1 MTAPCARRGASS
13 RPEAQSSLAAPTG
26 LRLPDTP
33 DLDSDSGGER
43 TGGART
49 PRHFVAARTR
59 RAAAGLFLFFLAL
72 LGIQGVAHAQQEIF
86 SGTLTVGAT
95 STSPDL
101 FGFHTNFGFGD
112 LGTIADRTIREL
124 SSVGDNQDRY
134 ITVLHTNVNG
144 NIILAFSG
152 TGAGRNMF
160 DEVIN
165 YPDPLDVAAF
175 RARVTLYIGTTPF
188 AMADASW
195 NSFSEIARWTNSG
208 LSWAAGETYSVR
220 ITLADQAAVLH
231 LTPSSISENG
241 GSSTVTAT
249 LSTAARE
256 TTTLT
261 VSAAAVS
268 PAVAADF
275 ALSSN
280 TTLTIAAGATTST
293 GTVTIDA
300 VNNAVDAPD
309 KEVTISASGTTN
321 TQGVTAPADLTLTIK
336 DDEPAPTA
344 TLHLSS
350 PSISENGGSSMVTAT
365 LSHVSSAE
373 TTLTVSATAGTNTV
387 PGDFELSADTTLT
400 IAAGA
405 TMSTGTVTIAAA
417 NNSTDDPNKE
427 VTVSASTVN
436 AQGVNAPANLT
447 LTIEDDEGEPT
458 ARLTLTPDSIGEDG
472 GLSTVTAKLSHVSSA
487 ETVLTVSAAA
497 VSPAVPADFLL
508 SDNTTLRIAAGATTS
523 TGTVTIAA
531 VNNSVDAPDKSLTVS
546 ASAANT
552 QGVNAIADLMLTI
565 EDDDEAPTATLI
577 LIPDSI
583 GENGGSTTVTAK
595 LSHVSSAETVLTV
608 AATAVSPAVAAE
620 FELSADT
627 TLTIAAGATMSAGTV
642 TITAVNNSTDDPNK
656 EVTVSASAANTQGV
670 NAPADVTLTIVDDES
685 LTATA
690 VLHLTP
696 PSIGEDGGSS
706 TVTATLSHVSSADTT
721 LTVSATAGVNTVPGD
736 FELSADTTLTIAAGD
751 TTSTGTVT
759 IDAVNNSTDDPNKQV
774 TVTASAVNTQGVN
787 APADLTLTIEDD
799 EGEPTARLILTLDSI
814 GEDGGSSTV
823 TAELNRVSNA
833 ETVLTVSA
841 AAVSPA
847 VPADFLLSSNS
858 ILRIAAGA
866 TTSTGTVTIAAVNN
880 GVDAPDKLLTVS
892 ASAANTQ
899 GLSAIADLT
908 LTIEDDEDA
917 PTATLILTPDSIG
930 ENGGPSTVTAELSH
944 VSSVQTTLTVSATAG
959 ANTVPGDFALSANTT
974 LRIAAGST
982 TSTGA
987 VTIAPVNNSTD
998 DPNKKVNVSASAANT
1013 NGVNAPADL
1022 RLTIVDDESLT
1033 AVLHLSSPTIGEN
1046 GGLTKVTAT
1055 LNLAS
1060 SAETTLTV
1068 SAAAVS
1074 PAVAANFRLSSNKTL
1089 RIAAGSTTS
1098 TGTVTI
1104 VAVNNG
1110 VDAPDKSLTVS
1121 ANAVNANGVNAPA
1134 GVALTIEDDEE
1145 APTAVLHLS
1154 SPTIGENGGSS
1165 TVTATLS
1172 HRSSEATTITVAA
1185 TADFTLSTDTT
1196 LTIAAGSTTSTGTVT
1211 ITAVNNTTDDPNKEV
1226 TVSASAANTQGVNA
1240 PADVTLTIVDDE
1252 GEPTARLIL
1261 TPDSIGEDGG
1271 SSTVTAELSHVS
1283 SAETVL
1289 TVSAVAV
1296 SPAVAADFL
1305 LSDNTTLRI
1314 AAGAT
1319 TSTGT
1324 VTIAAVNNGVDAPD
1338 KLLTVSANAANTQGV
1353 NAIADVTLTIEDD
1366 EEAPAA
1372 TLILTPDSISEDG
1385 GSSTVTAELS
1395 HASSETTTIT
1405 VSAAAISS
1413 TYIFR
1418 ADSELS
1424 DNTTLTIAAGSTTST
1439 GTVTIDAV
1447 NNSVDAPDREVRVRA
1462 RAANTQGVT
1471 APADVT
1477 LTIEDDEEA
1486 PTATLILTPDSIGEN
1501 GGSSTVTA
1509 ELSHA
1514 SSKTTTITV
1523 SAAAV
1528 SPAVAA
1534 DFELSANT
1542 ILRIY
1547 AGTTTS
1553 TGTVTIVAVN
1563 NSVDALAKEVR
1574 VRANVVNSQGVNGPA
1589 DVTLTIED
1597 DEEAPTAVLHLT
1609 PNSIGEA
1616 GGSSTVTATLSHVSS
1631 AETTL
1636 TVSATAGDNTVP
1648 GDFELSADT
1657 TLTIAAGDTTS
1668 TGSVTIDAVNNSTDD
1683 PNKHVTVTAS
1693 AANAQGVNALEA
1705 VTLTIEDDE
1714 GEPTARLILT
1724 PDSIGEDGGSSTVTA
1739 KLNRV
1744 SSAETVLTV
1753 SAVAVSPAVAA
1764 DFLLSDNTTLRIAAG
1779 ATTSTGTVTI
1789 AAVNNGVDAPDKSL
1803 TVSAS
1808 AANTNGVNA
1817 IADVTLTIEDDEETP
1832 TATLILTPDTIGED
1846 GGSSTVTAELS
1857 HVSSAETT
1865 LTVALR
1871 AVSPALAADFSL
1883 SAATTLT
1890 IAAGATTS
1898 TGTVTIAAVNNSVD
1912 APDRE
1917 VTVSASATNTQGVNA
1932 PADLT
1937 LTIEDDEEA
1946 PTVTLILTPDTISE
1960 NGGLTKVTATL
1971 SHASS
1976 KFTRVTVATEAEV
1989 GFELSANKNLRI
2001 ESGTTTSTKTVTIT
2015 AVNNSVDA
2023 PDKEVTVSASAT
2035 NARGVN
2041 APADLTLTIE
2051 DDEETPTARLILTP
2065 DSIGED
2071 GGSSTVTAELNH
2083 PSSAETTLTVS
2094 AMAGANTVPGD
2105 FELSAATTLT
2115 IAAGATRSTGTVT
2128 IAAVNNSAEGPNK
2141 EVTVAASA
2149 VNARGVNGPAAVP
2162 LTIIDGEGEGEPTVV
2177 LHLTPDSIG
2186 ENGGSSTVTATLS
2199 KTSSAE
2205 TVLTVTVAAV
2215 SPAVAADFALSA
2227 TITLRIAAGATMSTE
2242 TVTISA
2248 VNNSVDAPD
2257 KQVTV
2262 SASAANT
2269 QGVTDP
2275 AEVTLTIED
2284 DEEAPTATLIL
2295 TPDSIN
2301 ESGSS
2306 NTSTV
2311 TAELSHPSSEDTT
2324 LTVMATAGAEA
2335 ADGDFTLIGA
2345 ELMIASGDTTSTGTV
2360 TITAVNNDTYEL
2372 IKQVTVS
2379 ASAVNTQG
2387 VTAPADV
2394 LLIIEDDDE
2403 PPTVTLHLSSSSIS
2417 ENGGSTTVTAT
2428 LSHASSR
2435 NLAVGVLDGVVS
2447 PDFERVGFS
2456 IFFNAGMT
2464 TSDDTVTINAID
2476 NDVDAPDK
2484 QVTVSWVVAGLSE
2497 LMGMVTLTIEDDEEA
2512 PTATLILTP
2521 DSIDEDGGSSTVT
2534 AELSHPSSE
2543 ETTLVVSTT
2552 SGANAADGDFELS
2565 AATTL
2570 TIAAGDTASTG
2581 TVTIAAVN
2589 NDADELNKEVTVTAS
2604 ATNTQGVT
2612 VPAAV
2617 TLTIEDDESPTATLI
2632 LTPDSISE
2640 NAGSSTVTAT
2650 LSHVSSAET
2659 VLTVTVVAVSPAVAA
2674 DFALSATIT
2683 LRIAAGAT
2691 MSTGTVTISAVN
2703 NSVDAPDKQVTVS
2716 AIATNTQG
2724 VSDPS
2729 SVTLTIEDDEE
2740 APTATLILTPDSI
2753 SESGSSN
2760 TSTVT
2765 AELSHPSSAATTIAV
2780 SATAGIETADADFTL
2795 SASPTLTINPGDT
2808 TSTGTVTITAVNN
2821 DVDEFN
2827 KRVTVSA
2834 SAANAQG
2841 ANGPADVTL
2850 TIEDDEEAPTAT
2862 LHLSS
2867 SSISEDGG
2875 SSTVTATLSH
2885 ASSFDTAIF
2894 VLQGVVSPDFELDS
2908 NFVLV
2913 IFAGVTM
2920 STETV
2925 TINAIDNDVDA
2936 PDKEV
2941 TVSAT
2946 VTNGVGVNA
2955 PADVTLTIED
2965 DEESPTATLILTPDS
2980 ISESGS
2986 SNTST
2991 VTAELSHPSSEDTTL
3006 TVMAAAGANA
3016 ADGDFTLTGA
3026 ELTIAAGDTTSTGT
3040 VTIVAVNNA
3049 VDAPDKEV
3057 TVSGSAANS
3066 QGVTGPADV
3075 TLTIEDDEESP
3086 TASLILTLDTIGEN
3100 GGSSTV
3106 TATLSGTSSAET
3118 VLTVSVAA
3126 LSPAV
3131 AADFELSAN
3140 TTLRIA
3146 AGATSS
3152 TGTVTIT
3159 AANNSVDAPD
3169 KSLTVSATA
3178 SNTVGVTAPANVTLT
3193 IEDDEEAPTATLT
3206 LTPDSISENV
3216 GSSTVTATL
3225 SHASS
3230 EETTLTVSAA
3240 AGANAADGD
3249 FNLSAT
3255 TTLTIAAGNTM
3266 STGTVTISAV
3276 NNSVD
3281 APNKEVTVSAT
3292 ATNGVGVNAPAD
3304 VTLTIEDDEE
3314 SPTAT
3319 LILTPDSISE
3329 SGSSNTSTVTAELS
3343 HPSSEDTTLTV
3354 MAAAGANAA
3363 DGDFTLTGAELM
3375 IAAGGTMSTG
3385 TVTIVAV
3392 NNAVDAPD
3400 KEVTVSASAANSQGV
3415 TGPADV
3421 TLTIEDDEAATMAT
3435 ATLILTLDTIGEN
3448 AGSSTVTATLSETSS
3463 AETVLTVSVAA
3474 LSPAVAADFELSAN
3488 TTLRIAA
3495 GATSSTGTVT
3505 ITAVNNSVDAPDKT
3519 LTVSASAANTVGVTA
3534 PANVTLTIEDDEE
3547 APTATL
3553 TLTPDSISENVG
3565 ASAVTATL
3573 SHASSEE
3580 TVLTV
3585 SATAVSPA
3593 VAADF
3598 TLSATTT
3605 LTIAAGNTMST
3616 GTVTIAS
3623 VNNSVDAPDKTLT
3636 VSASAANTQGVTA
3649 PANMTLTI
3657 EDDEEAPTATL
3668 TLTPDSISENVGS
3681 STVTATLSHASSEET
3696 TLTVSAAAGANA
3708 ADGDF
3713 NLSATT
3719 TLTIAAG
3726 NTMSTGTVTISAV
3739 NNSVN
3744 EPNKEV
3750 TVSASATNSQGVTD
3764 PAEVTL
3770 TIEDDEGEATARLIL
3785 TPDSISENGAS
3796 STVTAELSHVS
3807 SALTTLTVS
3816 VAAVSPA
3823 VAADF
3828 ELSASIT
3835 LTIDPG
3841 DTTSTGTVTITAVN
3855 NDVDAP
3861 NKEVTV
3867 SATLTNSDG
3876 VTAPADVTLI
3886 ITDDEE
3892 APTATLILT
3901 PDSIN
3906 EDGGSSTVTAELS
3919 HPSSEETTLTVSAL
3933 AGANTVPG
3941 DFRLSAIKTLTIAAG
3956 DKTSTGTVTIDA
3968 VNNGVD
3974 APDKEV
3980 TVRATSAVNAQGV
3993 TAPAEVTLTIEDDE
4007 EAPTVTL
4014 HLSPSSISENGGSTT
4029 VTATLSHASSENT
4042 AVPVLIGANSP
4053 DFELDGN
4060 FLIIIF
4066 AGVTMSTDT
4075 VTINAIDNDVDAP
4088 DKEITVTANAS
4099 NTQGVNPPANV
4110 TLTIEDDEET
4120 PTATLILT
4128 PDSIDEDGGSSTVT
4142 AELSHPSSAA
4152 TTIAVTAT
4160 AGTETADGDFTLSAS
4175 PTLTINPGDTTSTGT
4190 VTITAVNNDVDE
4202 FNKAVTV
4209 SASATNSQGVNAPAF
4224 LTLTIEDDEE
4234 SPMVTLHLST
4244 SSISE
4249 DGGSSTVT
4257 ATLSHA
4263 SSEETTLTVSATA
4276 GDNTVPGDFE
4286 LSANTTLTIDAG
4298 DTTSTGTT
4306 VTIAAVNNDVDA
4318 PDKEVTVSA
4327 TDVVNGVGVNAPADV
4342 TLTIEDDEE
4351 APTATLILTPDSI
4364 DEDGGSSTVTAE
4376 LSHPSSEDTTLTV
4389 SAAAGAHAADGDFTL
4404 TGAELTIAAGG
4415 TTSTGTVTIVAAN
4428 NGVDAPDKE
4437 VTVSASAANS
4447 QGVTAPADVT
4457 LTIED
4462 DEETPMA
4469 TLILTPDLIGESGSS
4484 NTSTVTAE
4492 LTHPSSAETTLDVSA
4507 MAGTNAVSG
4516 DFDLSATTLTIAPGV
4531 TTSTETV
4538 TITAIDNEVDAPDK
4552 EITVSADASNMQGVN
4567 SPADV
4572 TLTIEDDEEAPTV
4585 TLILSPDSISESG
4598 DSSTTTVTATLS
4610 HASSENTVIQVLNGM
4625 GSPDFGL
4632 GSNFIIIIFA
4642 GATTSTDT
4650 VTINAIDNE
4659 VDAPDKEITV
4669 SADASNM
4676 QGVNLPA
4683 DVTLTIEDDEEAPT
4697 VTLILSPDS
4706 ISESG
4711 DSNTTTVTATLSH
4724 TSSEETTLTVS
4735 ATAGDNTVPGDFEL
4749 SANTTLTIAAGDTT
4763 STGTTV
4769 TIAAVNNR
4777 ANAPDKEVTVS
4788 ASAVNTQGVTA
4799 PADVMLTIEDD
4810 EGEPRITLIL
4820 SPDSISESG
4829 DSNTTTVSA
4838 SMFPVS
4844 SAETTITVSAAA
4856 GANAADG
4863 DFELSATTTLTIAA
4877 NSASAFGTVTITAVD
4892 NSEDGPNKEVTVSAS
4907 VVNSQGV
4914 KAPANRTLTIEDDE
4928 ETPTATLVLASDSIS
4943 EDGGSS
4949 TVTATLSHASSEATR
4964 LTVSASPGFNTF
4976 RRNFALSSNKILT
4989 IAAGDTT
4996 STGMVTIEAVNN
5008 GIHTRDKKVQVKAI
5022 AFNPQGV
5029 NAPADLTLTI
5039 EDDEETPTAT
5049 LILAPD
5055 SISENGG
5062 SSTVTATL
5070 SHTSS
5075 ATTTITVLAAAG
5087 ANAVDGDF
5095 TLSAN
5100 KTLTINAGDT
5110 SSTGTVVM
5118 IETVDNNVDAP
5129 DKEVTVSASATNLLG
5144 VNEPAN
5150 MTLIIEDDEDAPIA
5164 ELILTPDSI
5173 GENGQSSTVTAML
5186 SHASSEATT
5195 ITVAAAA
5202 VLPALAADFDL
5213 SANPTLTI
5221 AAGDTMSTG
5230 TVTIAAVN
5238 NDANEPDKEV
5248 TVSAVADNAQGVTA
5262 PASVTLTLSD
5272 DEGSPT
5278 VTLILTPS
5286 SISENGGSSTVT
5298 AELSHASSAET
5309 TVTVSA
5315 AAGAHAV
5322 DGDFTLSG
5330 TTLTIAPGVTTST
5343 GTVTIGAVNND
5354 ADEPDKEVTVSAV
5367 TDNAQGVT
5375 APANVTLTIE
5385 DDEGDA
5391 TARLILTPN
5400 SISENGGSSTVTA
5413 QLSNVSSAETVL
5425 IVSVAAL
5432 SPAVA
5437 ADFELSSN
5445 TTLRIAAGAT
5455 SSTGTVTIAAVNNS
5469 VDAPNK
5475 EVTVSATADNTQGVT
5490 APANVT
5496 LTLTDDEGSPTVTLI
5511 LTPSSISENGGSS
5524 TVTAQLSHASSAATT
5539 VTVSAAA
5546 GAHAAGGDFTL
5557 SGTELMIASGVTTS
5571 TGTVTIGAVN
5581 NDADESNKEVTV
5593 SASTSN
5599 AQGVTAPASV
5609 TLTLT
5614 DDEGSPTVTLI
5625 LTPDTISENGGSSTV
5640 TAELSHAS
5648 NAATTVTVSAAA
5660 GANAVDGDFTLSGTT
5675 LTIAPGVTTST
5686 GTVTIGAVNNGVN
5699 APDKE
5704 VTVSASASNTQGVTA
5719 PADLTL
5725 TIEDDEGEPTAR
5737 LILTPDSIGENGGSS
5752 TVEATL
5758 NRVSSAET
5766 TLTVSAMAGANT
5778 VPGDFELSANAT
5790 LTIAAGTTTSTGT
5803 VTIAAVNNTSD
5814 DPIKQVTV
5822 SASAANMLGVTAP
5835 ADLTLTIEDD
5845 EEAPT
5850 AVLHL
5855 SSLSIGENGQ
5865 SSTVTATFSHASS
5878 EATTIT
5884 VSAVAVSPA
5893 LAADFLLSANT
5904 TLNIAAGST
5913 TSTGTVTITAVNNSV
5928 DAPDKSLTVTAS
5940 AANTLGVTA
5949 PADLTLTIEDD
5960 EETPTATLILTP
5972 DSIDENSGPS
5982 TVTAELSHASSEVT
5996 TLTVSVVA
6004 GANATGG
6011 DFELSVNTTLNIA
6024 AGSTTSTGTVTI
6036 GAVDN
6041 SADGPNREVTVSA
6054 SATNLLGVTA
6064 PANVTLIIEDD
6075 EDAPIAELILTPD
6088 SIGENGGSSTV
6099 TATLSHASSEATT
6112 ITVAA
6117 AAVLPALAADFSLSA
6132 NPTLTIAA
6140 GDTMSTGT
6148 VTIAAVNNSV
6158 DAPDKQVTVSA
6169 SATNL
6174 LGVTAPANVTLTIE
6188 DDEEAPTAELHLS
6201 LLSIGENGGS
6211 TAVRA
6216 TLSHASSE
6224 VTTITVSAA
6233 AGANAADG
6241 DFSLSANPT
6250 LTIAAGDTTST
6261 GTVTIDA
6268 VNNDADQPNKEVTVS
6283 ASAVNTQGVTGP
6295 EDVTLTLL
6303 DDEGNPS
6310 VVLHLSLLS
6319 IGENGGSS
6327 TVRATLSHVS
6337 SATTTITVLA
6347 AAGANAADEDFSLSA
6362 NPILTIDAG
6371 ETMSTGTVTIEAVNN
6386 FADGPNKEVTVSASA
6401 TNSAGVTAPADVT
6414 LTITDDEG
6422 SPTVTLILTPDS
6434 IDENKGSSTV
6444 TAELSHVSGQET
6456 TLTVA
6461 ASVGDNTADGDFAL
6475 STNTVLTI
6483 AAGTT
6488 ISTGTVTIDAVDNS
6502 VDGPNKE
6509 VTVRADAVNS
6519 AGVTVP
6525 SDVTLTII
6533 DDEGEPTVTL
6543 ILTPDSINEN
6553 SGSSTVTAELS
6564 HASGQKTTLTVAA
6577 AGANAADG
6585 DFILSPNTT
6594 LTIAAGMT
6602 TSTGTVTIDAVDNT
6616 KVGSNKEVTVSASAS
6631 NTQGVSGPLNVKL
6644 TIVDDEEV
6652 PTATLILTP
6661 DSISE
6666 NNGSSTVTATLN
6678 NPSNAETTL
6687 TVSVTPGAN
6696 ATGGDFTLSANKTLT
6711 IVAGATSSTGTVTI
6725 NAVDNT
6731 EGGSNR
6737 EVTVS
6742 ASVANSAGVIAPV
6755 DITLTIVDDE
6765 DRLLPKVTLAVKALL
6780 TRIGRTAAAHVV
6792 DAVGTRLFGTKSASH
6807 VTLAGQRLPFS
6818 DAPLPQANTFVGKGP
6833 WDVRPYNHEWN
6844 QISGEREDLQGT
6856 SVRSITSRE
6865 MLAGSSFSLRL
6876 AEDDDESRNTGKWTA
6891 WGLTAQSDI
6900 DGRDG
6905 DLMLNGDVTTV
6916 IMGVDAE
6923 LRQTMAGVAVAHSS
6937 GDSAFEVDGSC
6948 DDPRCKG
6955 TLNTQLTG
6963 VYPYLHHDV
6972 NERVSI
6978 SGVLGY
6984 AKGDLAYSGDNSVAG
6999 IESRTAAFST
7009 RGTLQPV
7016 PSENGFE
7023 LAVRLDAFL
7032 NWVRT
7037 EETVDL
7043 EAIETDTSR
7052 LRLALEASRT
7062 LALDSDRTLTSTLQL
7077 GVRHDGGDAEI
7088 GHGVD
7093 IKAALRYADPA
7104 RGLSVEGTLH
7114 KLISHEDANYEEQ
7127 GVSASVRLSPDAA
7140 GLGLSLSL
7148 ASSWSA
7154 GATRTNN
7161 LWSILNAETSSE
7173 NSNFNSATRLDA
7185 ELGYGL
7191 PAFGNQSVQTPY
7203 FGFSLSDSADTTERL
7218 GWRLQTGSDFTLKL
7232 EAARHHQSDGETP
7245 QNSIELQAAIRW

>member
-1 MTAPCARRGASS
+1 MSGFSIRRMWKRGCRVSESGDHSSQNDIMSRAEPSRAEPSRAEPSRAEPSRAEPSRAEPMTAPCARRGASS

-33 DLDSDSGGER
+33 DSD
-43 TGGART
+43 GAGRRGRL
-49 PRHFVAARTR
+49 PHFVAASTR

-86 SGTLTVGAT
+86 SHTLTVGAST
-95 STSPDL
+95 STIPVIL
-101 FGFHTNFGFGD
+101 GFSSLFGD
-112 LGTIADRTIREL
+112 LGTVADRTIPEL
-124 SSVGDNQDRY
+124 THITSTTARY
-134 ITVLHTNVNG
+134 LARLTNENG
-144 NIILAFSG
+144 TLRLSFSG
-152 TGAGRNMF
+152 QGSDDTSGVLNLNVL
-160 DEVIN
+160 DE
-165 YPDPLDVAAF
+165 AAF
-175 RARVTLYIGTTPF
+175 RARLTLHINTTPF
-188 AMADASW
+188 AMADVSQNNDFRNRIYTW
-195 NSFSEIARWTNSG
+195 FNSG
-208 LSWAAGETYSVR
+208 LTWEVGETYTVR
-220 ITLADQAAVLH
+220 ITLANPTAVLH
-231 LTPSSISENG
+231 LTPPSIGENG

-249 LSTAARE
+249 LSHVSSVE
-256 TTTLT
+256 TTLT
-261 VSAAAVS
+261 VSAAA
-268 PAVAADF
+268 
-275 ALSSN
+275 
-280 TTLTIAAGATTST
+280 GA
-293 GTVTIDA
+293 
-300 VNNAVDAPD
+300 
-309 KEVTISASGTTN
+309 
-321 TQGVTAPADLTLTIK
+321 
-336 DDEPAPTA
+336 
-344 TLHLSS
+344 
-350 PSISENGGSSMVTAT
+350 
-365 LSHVSSAE
+365 
-373 TTLTVSATAGTNTV
+373 NTV

-400 IAAGA
+400 IAAG
-405 TMSTGTVTIAAA
+405 S
-417 NNSTDDPNKE
+417 
-427 VTVSASTVN
+427 
-436 AQGVNAPANLT
+436 
-447 LTIEDDEGEPT
+447 
-458 ARLTLTPDSIGEDG
+458 
-472 GLSTVTAKLSHVSSA
+472 
-487 ETVLTVSAAA
+487 
-497 VSPAVPADFLL
+497 
-508 SDNTTLRIAAGATTS
+508 
-523 TGTVTIAA
+523 
-531 VNNSVDAPDKSLTVS
+531 
-546 ASAANT
+546 
-552 QGVNAIADLMLTI
+552 
-565 EDDDEAPTATLI
+565 
-577 LIPDSI
+577 
-583 GENGGSTTVTAK
+583 
-595 LSHVSSAETVLTV
+595 
-608 AATAVSPAVAAE
+608 
-620 FELSADT
+620 
-627 TLTIAAGATMSAGTV
+627 
-642 TITAVNNSTDDPNK
+642 
-656 EVTVSASAANTQGV
+656 
-670 NAPADVTLTIVDDES
+670 
-685 LTATA
+685 
-690 VLHLTP
+690 
-696 PSIGEDGGSS
+696 
-706 TVTATLSHVSSADTT
+706 
-721 LTVSATAGVNTVPGD
+721 
-736 FELSADTTLTIAAGD
+736 

-787 APADLTLTIEDD
+787 APADVTLTIEDD
-799 EGEPTARLILTLDSI
+799 EGEPTARLILTPNSI

-823 TAELNRVSNA
+823 TAELSHVSSA

-847 VPADFLLSSNS
+847 VPADFLLSSNTT
-858 ILRIAAGA
+858 LRIAAGS

-908 LTIEDDEDA
+908 LTIEDDEEA
-917 PTATLILTPDSIG
+917 PTATLILTPDTIG
-930 ENGGPSTVTAELSH
+930 EDGGSSTVTAELSH
-944 VSSVQTTLTVSATAG
+944 VSSAQTVLTVSATAG
-959 ANTVPGDFALSANTT
+959 DDNTVPGDFALSPNTT
-974 LRIAAGST
+974 LTIAAGST
-982 TSTGA
+982 TSTGT
-987 VTIAPVNNSTD
+987 VTITAVNNSTD

-1185 TADFTLSTDTT
+1185 TADFTLSTNTT

-1353 NAIADVTLTIEDD
+1353 NAIADLTLTIEDD

-1486 PTATLILTPDSIGEN
+1486 PTARLILTPDSIGEN

-1693 AANAQGVNALEA
+1693 AANAQGVNAIEA

-2115 IAAGATRSTGTVT
+2115 IAAGATRSTGMVT

-2141 EVTVAASA
+2141 QVTVSASVA
-2149 VNARGVNGPAAVP
+2149 NARGVNGPADVP

-2205 TVLTVTVAAV
+2205 IVLTVTVVAV

-2227 TITLRIAAGATMSTE
+2227 TITLRIAAGATMSTG

-2262 SASAANT
+2262 SASATNT
-2269 QGVTDP
+2269 QGVSDP
-2275 AEVTLTIED
+2275 SSVTLTIED

-2295 TPDSIN
+2295 TPDSID
-2301 ESGSS
+2301 EDGGS
-2306 NTSTV
+2306 STV
-2311 TAELSHPSSEDTT
+2311 TAELSHPSSAATT
-2324 LTVMATAGAEA
+2324 IAVSATAGIET
-2335 ADGDFTLIGA
+2335 ADADFTLS
-2345 ELMIASGDTTSTGTV
+2345 ASPTLTINPGDTTSTGTV
-2360 TITAVNNDTYEL
+2360 TIGAVNNDVDEFN
-2372 IKQVTVS
+2372 KRVTVS
-2379 ASAVNTQG
+2379 ASAANAQG
-2387 VTAPADV
+2387 VNGPADV
-2394 LLIIEDDDE
+2394 TLTIEDDE
-2403 PPTVTLHLSSSSIS
+2403 EAPTATLHLSSSSIS

-2484 QVTVSWVVAGLSE
+2484 QVTVSWGVAGLSE

-2716 AIATNTQG
+2716 ASATNTQG

-2740 APTATLILTPDSI
+2740 TPTATLILTPDSI
-2753 SESGSSN
+2753 DEDGGS
-2760 TSTVT
+2760 STVT

-2780 SATAGIETADADFTL
+2780 SATAGTETADADFTL

-2827 KRVTVSA
+2827 KEVTVSA

-2885 ASSFDTAIF
+2885 ASSKTTAIF
-2894 VLQGVVSPDFELDS
+2894 VLQGVVSPDFER
-2908 NFVLV
+2908 VGLV
-2913 IFAGVTM
+2913 VSIVAGDTT
-2920 STETV
+2920 SGGTV

-2946 VTNGVGVNA
+2946 GFNGVGVN
-2955 PADVTLTIED
+2955 
-2965 DEESPTATLILTPDS
+2965 
-2980 ISESGS
+2980 
-2986 SNTST
+2986 
-2991 VTAELSHPSSEDTTL
+2991 
-3006 TVMAAAGANA
+3006 
-3016 ADGDFTLTGA
+3016 
-3026 ELTIAAGDTTSTGT
+3026 
-3040 VTIVAVNNA
+3040 
-3049 VDAPDKEV
+3049 
-3057 TVSGSAANS
+3057 
-3066 QGVTGPADV
+3066 GPAD
-3075 TLTIEDDEESP
+3075 
-3086 TASLILTLDTIGEN
+3086 
-3100 GGSSTV
+3100 
-3106 TATLSGTSSAET
+3106 
-3118 VLTVSVAA
+3118 
-3126 LSPAV
+3126 
-3131 AADFELSAN
+3131 
-3140 TTLRIA
+3140 
-3146 AGATSS
+3146 
-3152 TGTVTIT
+3152 
-3159 AANNSVDAPD
+3159 
-3169 KSLTVSATA
+3169 
-3178 SNTVGVTAPANVTLT
+3178 VTLT
-3193 IEDDEEAPTATLT
+3193 IEDDEEAPTATLI
-3206 LTPDSISENV
+3206 LTPDSIDEDG
-3216 GSSTVTATL
+3216 GSSTVTAEL
-3225 SHASS
+3225 SHPSS
-3230 EETTLTVSAA
+3230 AATTIAVSAA
-3240 AGANAADGD
+3240 AGTETADGD
-3249 FNLSAT
+3249 FTLSASP
-3255 TTLTIAAGNTM
+3255 TLTINPGDTT
-3266 STGTVTISAV
+3266 STGTVTITAV
-3276 NNSVD
+3276 NNDVD
-3281 APNKEVTVSAT
+3281 EFNKEVTVSAS
-3292 ATNGVGVNAPAD
+3292 ATNAQGANGPAD

-3314 SPTAT
+3314 APTAT

-3968 VNNGVD
+3968 VNNDVD

-3993 TAPAEVTLTIEDDE
+3993 TGPAEVTLTIEDDE

-4152 TTIAVTAT
+4152 TTVSVSAT

-4209 SASATNSQGVNAPAF
+4209 SASATNSQGVNAPAS

-4306 VTIAAVNNDVDA
+4306 VTIAAVNNRANA

-4389 SAAAGAHAADGDFTL
+4389 SAAVGANAADGDFTL

-4749 SANTTLTIAAGDTT
+4749 SANTTLTIAVGDTT

-4863 DFELSATTTLTIAA
+4863 DFELSATTTLTIDA
-4877 NSASAFGTVTITAVD
+4877 NAASAFGTVTITAVD

-4914 KAPANRTLTIEDDE
+4914 KAPANRTLIIEDDE
-4928 ETPTATLVLASDSIS
+4928 ETPTATLHLSSLSIGEIVGSSTVTATLSHASSETTTLTVTAIAGANTVSEDFTLSSNKTLTIAPGDTTSTGMVTINAVNNAVDAPDKEVTVSASAVTQGVTAPANVTLTIEDDEDAPTAVLHLTPDSIS

-4949 TVTATLSHASSEATR
+4949 TVTATLSHASSEATTI
-4964 LTVSASPGFNTF
+4964 TVAAAADFSLSAN
-4976 RRNFALSSNKILT
+4976 
-4989 IAAGDTT
+4989 
-4996 STGMVTIEAVNN
+4996 E
-5008 GIHTRDKKVQVKAI
+5008 
-5022 AFNPQGV
+5022 
-5029 NAPADLTLTI
+5029 TLTI
-5039 EDDEETPTAT
+5039 D
-5049 LILAPD
+5049 
-5055 SISENGG
+5055 
-5062 SSTVTATL
+5062 
-5070 SHTSS
+5070 
-5075 ATTTITVLAAAG
+5075 AG
-5087 ANAVDGDF
+5087 N
-5095 TLSAN
+5095 
-5100 KTLTINAGDT
+5100 T
-5110 SSTGTVVM
+5110 SSTGTVTITAV
-5118 IETVDNNVDAP
+5118 NNAVDAP

-5144 VNEPAN
+5144 VTAPAN
-5150 MTLIIEDDEDAPIA
+5150 VTLIIEDDEDAPIA
-5164 ELILTPDSI
+5164 ELILTLDSI

-5238 NDANEPDKEV
+5238 N
-5248 TVSAVADNAQGVTA
+5248 
-5262 PASVTLTLSD
+5262 
-5272 DEGSPT
+5272 
-5278 VTLILTPS
+5278 
-5286 SISENGGSSTVT
+5286 
-5298 AELSHASSAET
+5298 
-5309 TVTVSA
+5309 
-5315 AAGAHAV
+5315 
-5322 DGDFTLSG
+5322 
-5330 TTLTIAPGVTTST
+5330 
-5343 GTVTIGAVNND
+5343 
-5354 ADEPDKEVTVSAV
+5354 
-5367 TDNAQGVT
+5367 
-5375 APANVTLTIE
+5375 
-5385 DDEGDA
+5385 
-5391 TARLILTPN
+5391 
-5400 SISENGGSSTVTA
+5400 
-5413 QLSNVSSAETVL
+5413 
-5425 IVSVAAL
+5425 
-5432 SPAVA
+5432 
-5437 ADFELSSN
+5437 
-5445 TTLRIAAGAT
+5445 
-5455 SSTGTVTIAAVNNS
+5455 
-5469 VDAPNK
+5469 
-5475 EVTVSATADNTQGVT
+5475 
-5490 APANVT
+5490 
-5496 LTLTDDEGSPTVTLI
+5496 
-5511 LTPSSISENGGSS
+5511 
-5524 TVTAQLSHASSAATT
+5524 
-5539 VTVSAAA
+5539 
-5546 GAHAAGGDFTL
+5546 
-5557 SGTELMIASGVTTS
+5557 
-5571 TGTVTIGAVN
+5571 
-5581 NDADESNKEVTV
+5581 
-5593 SASTSN
+5593 
-5599 AQGVTAPASV
+5599 
-5609 TLTLT
+5609 
-5614 DDEGSPTVTLI
+5614 
-5625 LTPDTISENGGSSTV
+5625 
-5640 TAELSHAS
+5640 
-5648 NAATTVTVSAAA
+5648 
-5660 GANAVDGDFTLSGTT
+5660 
-5675 LTIAPGVTTST
+5675 
-5686 GTVTIGAVNNGVN
+5686 
-5699 APDKE
+5699 
-5704 VTVSASASNTQGVTA
+5704 
-5719 PADLTL
+5719 
-5725 TIEDDEGEPTAR
+5725 
-5737 LILTPDSIGENGGSS
+5737 
-5752 TVEATL
+5752 
-5758 NRVSSAET
+5758 
-5766 TLTVSAMAGANT
+5766 
-5778 VPGDFELSANAT
+5778 
-5790 LTIAAGTTTSTGT
+5790 
-5803 VTIAAVNNTSD
+5803 
-5814 DPIKQVTV
+5814 
-5822 SASAANMLGVTAP
+5822 
-5835 ADLTLTIEDD
+5835 
-5845 EEAPT
+5845 
-5850 AVLHL
+5850 
-5855 SSLSIGENGQ
+5855 
-5865 SSTVTATFSHASS
+5865 
-5878 EATTIT
+5878 
-5884 VSAVAVSPA
+5884 
-5893 LAADFLLSANT
+5893 
-5904 TLNIAAGST
+5904 
-5913 TSTGTVTITAVNNSV
+5913 SV
-5928 DAPDKSLTVTAS
+5928 DAPDKSLTVS
-5940 AANTLGVTA
+5940 ANAVNTQGVNA
-5949 PADLTLTIEDD
+5949 PAE
-5960 EETPTATLILTP
+5960 
-5972 DSIDENSGPS
+5972 
-5982 TVTAELSHASSEVT
+5982 
-5996 TLTVSVVA
+5996 
-6004 GANATGG
+6004 
-6011 DFELSVNTTLNIA
+6011 
-6024 AGSTTSTGTVTI
+6024 
-6036 GAVDN
+6036 
-6041 SADGPNREVTVSA
+6041 
-6054 SATNLLGVTA
+6054 
-6064 PANVTLIIEDD
+6064 
-6075 EDAPIAELILTPD
+6075 
-6088 SIGENGGSSTV
+6088 
-6099 TATLSHASSEATT
+6099 
-6112 ITVAA
+6112 
-6117 AAVLPALAADFSLSA
+6117 
-6132 NPTLTIAA
+6132 
-6140 GDTMSTGT
+6140 
-6148 VTIAAVNNSV
+6148 
-6158 DAPDKQVTVSA
+6158 
-6169 SATNL
+6169 
-6174 LGVTAPANVTLTIE
+6174 VTLTIE
-6188 DDEEAPTAELHLS
+6188 DDEDAPTAELHLS

-6268 VNNDADQPNKEVTVS
+6268 VNNDANQPNKEVTVS

-6327 TVRATLSHVS
+6327 TVTATLSHVS

-6371 ETMSTGTVTIEAVNN
+6371 ETMSTGTVTITAVNN
-6386 FADGPNKEVTVSASA
+6386 GIDAPDKSVTVSAASVL
-6401 TNSAGVTAPADVT
+6401 NSRGVEAPGNLT
-6414 LTITDDEG
+6414 LTIEDDE
-6422 SPTVTLILTPDS
+6422 
-6434 IDENKGSSTV
+6434 
-6444 TAELSHVSGQET
+6444 A
-6456 TLTVA
+6456 
-6461 ASVGDNTADGDFAL
+6461 
-6475 STNTVLTI
+6475 
-6483 AAGTT
+6483 
-6488 ISTGTVTIDAVDNS
+6488 
-6502 VDGPNKE
+6502 
-6509 VTVRADAVNS
+6509 
-6519 AGVTVP
+6519 
-6525 SDVTLTII
+6525 
-6533 DDEGEPTVTL
+6533 EPTVTL
-6543 ILTPDSINEN
+6543 ILTPDSINED

-6564 HASGQKTTLTVAA
+6564 HASSEETTLTVSAA

-6585 DFILSPNTT
+6585 DFTLSENTT
-6594 LTIAAGMT
+6594 LTIAAGDT
-6602 TSTGTVTIDAVDNT
+6602 TSTGTVTIEAVNNGVDAPD
-6616 KVGSNKEVTVSASAS
+6616 KQVTVSANAD
-6631 NTQGVSGPLNVKL
+6631 NTQGVTVPADVTL
-6644 TIVDDEEV
+6644 TIEDDEAE
-6652 PTATLILTP
+6652 PTVTLILTP
-6661 DSISE
+6661 DSIGE
-6666 NNGSSTVTATLN
+6666 NGGSSTVTAELSHTSSEQTTLTVSASAGANTVPEDFILSANPTLTIAAGATTSTGTVTIEAVN
-6678 NPSNAETTL
+6678 NGVDGPDKSLTVSATAANSEGVNAPADLTLTIEDDKEVPTAMLILTPDSIGENGGLSTVTAELSHTSSEETTL
-6687 TVSVTPGAN
+6687 TVSAAAVSPAV
-6696 ATGGDFTLSANKTLT
+6696 AADFDLSTNITLT
-6711 IVAGATSSTGTVTI
+6711 IAAGATTSTGTVTI
-6725 NAVDNT
+6725 TAVDNDVD
-6731 EGGSNR
+6731 EDDKSL
-6737 EVTVS
+6737 TVS
-6742 ASVANSAGVIAPV
+6742 ASVVNSAGVIVPPA
-6755 DITLTIVDDE
+6755 DLMLTIVEDE
-6765 DRLLPKVTLAVKALL
+6765 GRLLPEVTLAVKALL
-6780 TRIGRTAAAHVV
+6780 TRIGRTAASHVV
-6792 DAVGTRLFGTKSASH
+6792 DAVGTRLFGTKNGSH

-6833 WDVRPYNHEWN
+6833 WDARPYNHEWN
-6844 QISGEREDLQGT
+6844 QISGEQEDLQGT

-6923 LRQTMAGVAVAHSS
+6923 LRQTMAGVALAHSS

-6948 DDPRCKG
+6948 DEPRCKG

-6972 NERVSI
+6972 NKRVSI

-7009 RGTLQPV
+7009 RGTLRPV

-7037 EETVDL
+7037 EETADL

-7062 LALDSDRTLTSTLQL
+7062 LALDSDRALTSTLQL

-7088 GHGVD
+7088 GQGVD

-7104 RGLSVEGTLH
+7104 RGLSVEGAIH
-7114 KLISHEDANYEEQ
+7114 RLISHEDADYEEQ

-7154 GATRTNN
+7154 GATRTNP
-7161 LWSILNAETSSE
+7161 WSILNAETSSE
-7173 NSNFNSATRLDA
+7173 NSNLNSATRLDA